1 MFHHQ
6 LQPSSS
12 RRLSRQAAPARQAA
26 RARGIRLPPLAAA
39 LLAAACALPVTASA
53 QEGLKVAVTPYN
65 IVGVTGT
72 QLEHLANVSRGLME
86 LTVQSFQSQG
96 FVALA
101 MGSQSLAAVSTS
113 VQAQA
118 RELGADFLF
127 APTLTRTADSYTMS
141 GQLTAL
147 TDAGSSSPRMDVFAS
162 GTEGLPQTA
171 ERLVYMVTDHLFG
184 TGPRV
189 VSVNITGS
197 QMLDNQAILNS
208 LRIRQGGTY
217 NEAKAASDIRRL
229 YSLGYFETVE
239 VETTDVPGGK
249 AVHFIVTER
258 PQILLIEYE
267 GNEKYDDED
276 LGDVVGVKIMD
287 VASDDRLL
295 QAVANLQRFYAEKG
309 YSQARITYDL
319 EPAGEGRAKLIFRI
333 SGGGKIY
340 IREID
345 FVGNEFYSDWKLSGV
360 IESKTKGFISF
371 ITGSGR
377 LDREKL
383 ANDVQLLTVFYNNN
397 GFLQARV
404 GEPEVLPADKP
415 DSYTIIFP
423 IVEGRRFKVGEV
435 TLGGDLREDDDEEKL
450 TKLLHIRDEDYLSRE
465 IILEDQNRLLAY
477 YKDKGYYH
485 AEVEPRFG
493 QPTED
498 DVLDLQYEISPRS
511 LVYYD
516 RITIVGNEK
525 TRDKVIRRHLEVAEG
540 DLTSQTKLQD
550 SQENLLRSSFFEDVA
565 ITPSPSSENPEDLL
579 NLRVE
584 VKERPTGAFQI
595 GAGYSNY
602 SSIFGT
608 VRLSQDN
615 LFGYGRRISLDANV
629 GGNYSLFNLSFTDPW
644 VGDIPLMMGFD
655 LFKTFNEY
663 DYYRKESQGFSLR
676 AGYPVF
682 EKFYLSGSY
691 TWEDIDITDVS
702 VVSSRF
708 LREMMGQSKNSVFS
722 VSLRRDTRNHFFQ
735 PSAGSTM
742 RLTYGIATSVLGG
755 QTSYSRYELELAK
768 WVPMPFWRGAALMG
782 HMQVGLL
789 SQNREG
795 GLPVY
800 EKYMLGGLNTVRG
813 YDWFEISPRDPD
825 TGESIGGEKMGLANV
840 EFSFPIIRDSGLY
853 GVFFYDMGNVWT
865 KDQGWGSG
873 GLKKSYGAGLR
884 YLSPMGPLRIEYGK
898 AMDPYPGEPAG
909 RWEFSMGA
917 MF

>member
-1 MFHHQ
+1 MNRN
-6 LQPSSS
+6 QPQPASPRSST
-12 RRLSRQAAPARQAA
+12 RTAPLA
-26 RARGIRLPPLAAA
+26 LAAA
-39 LLAAACALPVTASA
+39 LLAALLAAGALPGTAFA

-72 QLEHLANVSRGLME
+72 QLEQLANVSKGLME

-96 FVALA
+96 FVALS
-101 MGSQSLAAVSTS
+101 MGGQSLSAVATA

-127 APTLTRTADSYTMS
+127 APTLTRSGDSYTMS
-141 GQLTAL
+141 GQLVSL
-147 TDAGSSSPRMDVFAS
+147 SGAGASSSRMDVFAS

-184 TGPRV
+184 SGPRV
-189 VSVNITGS
+189 VSVTISGS
-197 QMLDNQAILNS
+197 QMLENQAILNS

-229 YSLGYFETVE
+229 YSLGYFESVR
-239 VETTDVPGGK
+239 VETSDVGGGK

-258 PQILLIEYE
+258 PQILVVEFQ

-276 LGDVVGVKIMD
+276 LADVLGLRVMD

-295 QAVANLQRFYAEKG
+295 QAVANLQRFYTEKG
-309 YSQARITYDL
+309 YSQAKITYEL
-319 EPAGEGRAKLIFRI
+319 EPAAEGKAKLIFKI
-333 SGGGKIY
+333 SEGGKIY
-340 IREID
+340 IRDID
-345 FVGNEFYSDWKLSGV
+345 FVGNEFYSDWRLSRV
-360 IESKTKGFISF
+360 IESNSKGIISF
-371 ITGSGR
+371 ITGSGK

-383 ANDVQLLTVFYNNN
+383 ANDVQLLTVFYNNH

-404 GEPEVLPADKP
+404 GEPEITSGDDP
-415 DSYTIIFP
+415 DSYNVTFP

-435 TLGGDLREDDDEEKL
+435 TLAGDLKEGDDPEKL
-450 TKLLHIRDEDYLSRE
+450 LKMLKTPGETWFSRE
-465 IILEDQNRLLAY
+465 VLMEDQNKLLAY
-477 YKDKGYYH
+477 YKDKGYFH
-485 AEVEPRFG
+485 AEAEPNFG

-498 DVLDLQYEISPRS
+498 DVLDVQFAVAPKN

-525 TRDKVIRRHLEVAEG
+525 TRDKVIRRHLEIAEG
-540 DLTSQTKLQD
+540 DLTSQEKLQN
-550 SQENLLRSSFFEDVA
+550 SQSNLMRSSFFEDVV
-565 ITPSPSSENPEDLL
+565 ITPSPSSENQEELL

-584 VKERPTGAFQI
+584 VKERPTGSFQI

-608 VRLSQDN
+608 VRLTQDN
-615 LFGYGRRISLDANV
+615 LFGYGRRIAMDANV
-629 GGNYSLFNLSFTDPW
+629 GGSYNLFNLSFTDPW

-655 LFKTFNEY
+655 IFKSYYEY
-663 DYYRKESQGFSLR
+663 DYYRKETMGFSLR

-682 EKFYLSGSY
+682 ERFYLSGSY
-691 TWEDIDITDVS
+691 TWEDVDITDVAIS
-702 VVSSRF
+702 SSRY
-708 LREMMGQSKNSVFS
+708 LRDMMGKSKNSVFS

-735 PSAGSTM
+735 PSDGSTM
-742 RLTYGIATSVLGG
+742 RFTAAMATGLLGG
-755 QTSYSRYELELAK
+755 QTAYTRYELELAK
-768 WVPMPFWRGAALMG
+768 WVPVPFWRGAALMG
-782 HMQVGLL
+782 HMQLGVLH
-789 SQNREG
+789 ETKED

-800 EKYMLGGLNTVRG
+800 EKYMLGGINSIRG
-813 YDWFEISPRDPD
+813 YDWYEISPRDPI
-825 TGESIGGEKMGLANV
+825 TNESIGGEKMGLINV
-840 EFSFPIIRDSGLY
+840 EFSFPILRDSGLF

-865 KDQGWGSG
+865 DGQNWSMS
-873 GLKKSYGAGLR
+873 GLKRSYGAGLR
-884 YLSPMGPLRIEYGK
+884 YLSPMGPLRIEYGR
-898 AMDPYPGEPAG
+898 ALDAYPGEPAG

>member
-1 MFHHQ
+1 MFPA
-6 LQPSSS
+6 QPQHTAS
-12 RRLSRQAAPARQAA
+12 RKTLRPAAPALIA
-26 RARGIRLPPLAAA
+26 G
-39 LLAAACALPVTASA
+39 LLALAVAWGALPGPAAA

-72 QLEHLANVSRGLME
+72 QLEQLANVSRGLME

-96 FVALA
+96 FVALS
-101 MGSQSLAAVSTS
+101 MGGQTLSAVSTA

-127 APTLTRTADSYTMS
+127 APTLTRSGDTYTMS
-141 GQLTAL
+141 GQLQSL
-147 TDAGSSSPRMDVFAS
+147 SGAGASSSRMDVFSS
-162 GTEGLPQTA
+162 GTEALPQTA

-189 VSVNITGS
+189 VSVTISGS
-197 QMLDNQAILNS
+197 RMLENQAILNS

-229 YSLGYFETVE
+229 YSLGYFETVN
-239 VETTDVPGGK
+239 VETTDVSGGK

-258 PQILLIEYE
+258 PQIALVQFD

-276 LGDVVGVKIMD
+276 LQEAAALKLMD
-287 VASDDRLL
+287 VASDERLM

-309 YSQARITYDL
+309 YSQASITYEL
-319 EPAGEGRAKLIFRI
+319 EPVGEGRAKVVFKINE
-333 SGGGKIY
+333 GGKIY
-340 IREID
+340 IDDIE
-345 FVGNEFYSDWKLSGV
+345 FEGNEFYSDWKLSRV
-360 IESKTKGFISF
+360 IESKTKGIVSF
-371 ITGSGR
+371 VTGSGK

-383 ANDVQLLTVFYNNN
+383 SNDVQLLTVFYNNN

-404 GEPEVLPADKP
+404 GEPEILPVDGKEGAFNV
-415 DSYTIIFP
+415 IFP
-423 IVEGRRFKVGEV
+423 IVEGRRYKVGQV
-435 TLGGDLREDDDEEKL
+435 TLGGELRPEDDVEKL
-450 TKLLHIRDEDYLSRE
+450 LKKLDTPGDTWFSRE
-465 IILEDQNRLLAY
+465 TLMEDQNLLLAY
-477 YKDKGYYH
+477 YKDMGYFH

-498 DVLDLQYEISPRS
+498 DVLDVQFEVNPRN
-511 LVYYD
+511 LVRYD

-540 DLTSQTKLQD
+540 DLTSQAKLQD
-550 SQENLLRSSFFEDVA
+550 SQSNLMRSAFFEDVV

-584 VKERPTGAFQI
+584 VKERPTGSFQI

-602 SSIFGT
+602 ASVFGT
-608 VRLSQDN
+608 VRLTQDN
-615 LFGYGRRISLDANV
+615 LFGYGRRIALDANV
-629 GGNYSLFNLSFTDPW
+629 GGSYNYFDLSFTDPW

-655 LFKTFNEY
+655 LFKSYNEY
-663 DYYRKESQGFSLR
+663 DYYRKETVGFSLR

-691 TWEDIDITDVS
+691 TWEDVDITDVATN
-702 VVSSRF
+702 SSQY
-708 LREMMGQSKNSVFS
+708 LRSMMGTSVNSVFS

-735 PSAGSTM
+735 PSAGSTA
-742 RLTYGIATSVLGG
+742 RLTYAIATSLLGG
-755 QTSYSRYELELAK
+755 ETAYSRYELELAK
-768 WVPMPFWRGAALMG
+768 WVPFPFWKGAALMG
-782 HMQVGLL
+782 HVQVGYL
-789 SQNREG
+789 SENREG

-800 EKYMLGGLNTVRG
+800 EKYMLGGINSVRG
-813 YDWFEISPRDPD
+813 YDWYEISPRDPRTD
-825 TGESIGGEKMGLANV
+825 ESIGGEKMGLVNV
-840 EFSFPIIRDSGLY
+840 ELSFPIIADSGLF
-853 GVFFYDMGNVWT
+853 GVLFYDMGNVWT
-865 KDQGWGSG
+865 KDENWGTK

-898 AMDPYPGEPAG
+898 ALDPYPGEPAG